1 MQIYL
6 LMMSGDESG
15 DVFSNGRVTSATD
28 TVTDSLNDEDK
39 LRQEAARRL
48 ERRRRKML
56 NPEERLA
63 KITGR
68 PVPASP
74 PSSSPSSPS
83 VETDSSVVQGEQM
96 ISTSTSPADDPP
108 LETLTRD
115 AFSNFLTTPG
125 SSSETG
131 DMLSSLMS
139 GQQTGAAAGQHS
151 RLNDVVWVMLAV
163 LVKLVLDTEFA
174 PYIAHNCVLPFIL
187 TLASLYL
194 LGLVTA
200 PQSTASSLLS
210 AGDTV

>member
-15 DVFSNGRVTSATD
+15 DVLSNGRVTSATD

-74 PSSSPSSPS
+74 PSSPS

-139 GQQTGAAAGQHS
+139 GHQTGAAAGQHS

-163 LVKLVLDTEFA
+163 LVRLVLDTEFA

-210 AGDTV
+210 AGDTF

>member
-15 DVFSNGRVTSATD
+15 DVLSNGRVTSATD

-74 PSSSPSSPS
+74 PSSPS
-83 VETDSSVVQGEQM
+83 VETDSSVAQGEQM
-96 ISTSTSPADDPP
+96 ISTSTNI
-108 LETLTRD
+108 T
-115 AFSNFLTTPG
+115 
-125 SSSETG
+125 
-131 DMLSSLMS
+131 
-139 GQQTGAAAGQHS
+139 
-151 RLNDVVWVMLAV
+151 
-163 LVKLVLDTEFA
+163 
-174 PYIAHNCVLPFIL
+174 
-187 TLASLYL
+187 
-194 LGLVTA
+194 
-200 PQSTASSLLS
+200 
-210 AGDTV
+210 